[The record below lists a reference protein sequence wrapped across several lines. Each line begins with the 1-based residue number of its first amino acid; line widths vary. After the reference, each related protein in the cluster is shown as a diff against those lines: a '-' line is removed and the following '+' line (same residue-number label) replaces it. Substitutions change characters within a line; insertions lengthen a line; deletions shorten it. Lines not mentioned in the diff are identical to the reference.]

1 MIVCHAKSSKSDHD
15 TPPLAFRGQVA
26 WRTGHLNARMTPM
39 TEGAGGIE
47 LGVAEAKARF
57 SELIDRVAKGE
68 RFQITKRG
76 RRVVELVRPGEAPP
90 VKTARVG
97 LAALAGALA
106 DWEELPAVVEQIYE
120 ARRMSKDRR
129 VPEVD

>member
-1 MIVCHAKSSKSDHD
+1 
-15 TPPLAFRGQVA
+15 
-26 WRTGHLNARMTPM
+26 MTYM
-39 TEGAGGIE
+39 TERVPDIE

-57 SELIDRVAKGE
+57 SELIDRVARGE

-90 VKTARVG
+90 AKADRVG

-106 DWEELPAVVEQIYE
+106 DWDELPEVVGQIYE
-120 ARRMSKDRR
+120 ARRSSRDRR